1 MRDLDVRS
9 ALRRELKQQ
18 HLGDDRTMIVEEMGI
33 WSGAV
38 RVDVAVI
45 NGELCGYEIKS
56 ARDNLQR
63 LPAQEA
69 LYSQVFDRVTLVVA
83 EQHATKAGALVPQW
97 WGTLIA
103 STQSGGA
110 VALTPDRPAL
120 LNPSI
125 EPLQLARL
133 LWRPEALSIL
143 ERHGQDKGVR
153 SASAERIF
161 CRLACVVPLDVLRQ
175 EVREVLKFRPTWS
188 GQAAQYERKVAVGI
202 DLHPLSTAASADAG
216 IGGDRGNPL
225 IAPTSSQ
232 AAEIRSPD

>member
-1 MRDLDVRS
+1 MRDLDVRC
-9 ALRRELKQQ
+9 ALRRELKEQ
-18 HLGDDRTMIVEEMGI
+18 HLGDDRTMIVEEMGV

-56 ARDNLQR
+56 ARDNLKR
-63 LPAQEA
+63 LPAQQT

-83 EQHATKAGALVPQW
+83 EQHAAKAGALVPEW
-97 WGTLIA
+97 WGSLIA
-103 STQSGGA
+103 SLQSDGS
-110 VALTPDRPAL
+110 VALTPERPAL

-153 SASAERIF
+153 SASAEKVF
-161 CRLACVVPLDVLRQ
+161 YRLACTVPLDVLRQ
-175 EVREVLKFRPTWS
+175 EVRETLKARPTWS
-188 GQAAQYERKVAVGI
+188 GQSAQYERKVAIGI
-202 DLHPLSTAASADAG
+202 DLHPLGAPAGANSG

-225 IAPTSSQ
+225 IAPTG
-232 AAEIRSPD
+232 